1 MSSEN
6 ISRRASRI
14 SPFLVMEV
22 LEQAKE
28 KERKGED
35 IIHLEVGEPDF
46 PTPVCIKQGA
56 LKAIKEGKT
65 HYTHSLGLP
74 ELRESIAELYKR
86 EYLVRF
92 SYANSLE
99 NIKEAMRRIEKYLKE
114 KHKIRNPKF
123 ETSTNVQNP
132 NYQNK
137 NV

>member
-1 MSSEN
+1 MSEKS
-6 ISRRASRI
+6 ISTRASRI

-22 LEQAKE
+22 LEQVKE

-46 PTPVCIKQGA
+46 PTPECIKEGA

-74 ELRESIAELYKR
+74 ELRESIAALYKR

-99 NIKEAMRRIEKYLKE
+99 NIAEAMRRIEGYLKE
-114 KHKIRNPKF
+114 KHEFRNPKS
-123 ETSTNVQNP
+123 ETISNVQ
-132 NYQNK
+132 K
-137 NV
+137 CE

>member
-1 MSSEN
+1 MSEKS
-6 ISRRASRI
+6 ISTRASRI

-28 KERKGED
+28 KESRGEN
-35 IIHLEVGEPDF
+35 IMHLEVGEPDF

-56 LKAIKEGKT
+56 LKAINEGKT

-99 NIKEAMRRIEKYLKE
+99 NIAEAMRRIEGYLKE
-114 KHKIRNPKF
+114 KHEFRNPKS
-123 ETSTNVQNP
+123 ETILNVQ
-132 NYQNK
+132 K
-137 NV
+137 CE

>member
-1 MSSEN
+1 MSEKS
-6 ISRRASRI
+6 ISTRASRI

-28 KERKGED
+28 KESRGEN
-35 IIHLEVGEPDF
+35 IMHLEVGEPDF

-56 LKAIKEGKT
+56 LKAINEGKT

-74 ELRESIAELYKR
+74 ELRESIAALYKR

-99 NIKEAMRRIEKYLKE
+99 NIAEAMRRIEGYLKE
-114 KHKIRNPKF
+114 KHEFRNPKS
-123 ETSTNVQNP
+123 ETILNVQ
-132 NYQNK
+132 K
-137 NV
+137 CE